1 MSMKKITIAA
11 ASLTFGAA
19 AVANAGGYTPPV
31 TEPVV
36 APIIVDE
43 PVANWAGGYVGA
55 TLGYAF
61 GGDDEVGISQ
71 GGSLLGNIGS
81 VDVSGANAGVRAGYR
96 WQRDNWVFGPELGW
110 EITDIRDD
118 TSGMIGSTEVEA
130 DAKVKNVLAL
140 RFKTG
145 YIVQPDTMVYGIAG
159 WGRADID
166 YELGGEDVSYDADG
180 YILGMGVEKMI
191 NDKVSVTGEYEYANF
206 GKESLEAAGYTT
218 EATTQYHNLKI
229 GMNYRF

>member
-1 MSMKKITIAA
+1 MSMKNITILAT
-11 ASLTFGAA
+11 SLTLGASVA
-19 AVANAGGYTPPV
+19 AYAGGYTPPV
-31 TEPVV
+31 AEPVI
-36 APIIVDE
+36 APIVVDE
-43 PVANWAGGYVGA
+43 PIANWAGGYVGG
-55 TLGYAF
+55 TLGYGF
-61 GGDDEVGISQ
+61 GGDDRVGVSQ
-71 GGSLLGNIGS
+71 GGSLLGDIGD
-81 VDVSGANAGVRAGYR
+81 VEVSGANIGIRGGYR

-110 EITDIRDD
+110 EMTDIRDD
-118 TSGMIGSTEVEA
+118 TSGIINGTEVEA

-166 YELGGEDVSYDADG
+166 YELAGEDVSYDADG
-180 YILGMGVEKMI
+180 YILGLGVEKMI

-218 EATTQYHNLKI
+218 EATTKYHNLKI
-229 GMNYRF
+229 GVNYRF